1 VEEEEDLKEWIRD
14 SLEDGHSPS
23 EVRHSLESAGLDPDT
38 VETVLE
44 EDGAD
49 NEQEEEEEE
58 EERADQDSDLHHR
71 AHIAGIK
78 DRFDTELEKTRAV
91 ERRVA
96 RRWKLVGGALLL
108 IAAGLTPVIVP
119 ELSSDGGTTV
129 QEPVATDQ
137 RDTTRTASQRERETD
152 RALAS
157 KVVNITQSGIK
168 PLNPSLQAQAI
179 SFSNQ
184 VKTPVN
190 VSLSGTGRTR
200 TVEPS
205 GHATLTVEESTYFT
219 VSQPRGST
227 TGSIQKE

>member
-1 VEEEEDLKEWIRD
+1 MEEEEELEQWIRD
-14 SLEDGHSPS
+14 SLEDGHGPS
-23 EVRHSLESAGLDPDT
+23 EIRHSLESAGLDPDT

-44 EDGAD
+44 EDGAG
-49 NEQEEEEEE
+49 NEQEEEE

-78 DRFDTELEKTRAV
+78 DRFDTELEKTRAI
-91 ERRVA
+91 ERRVG
-96 RRWKLVGGALLL
+96 RRWKLVAGALLL
-108 IAAGLTPVIVP
+108 IAAGLTPVIAP
-119 ELSSDGGTTV
+119 ELSSDGGTPV

-168 PLNPSLQAQAI
+168 PLNPSLQAQSI

-219 VSQPRGST
+219 VSQPGRGST